1 MITKE
6 QSWLE
11 RVSNDGYHHRGDGHE
26 QVAKA
31 EAAMDTAFIDA
42 DKSGYVHHLNKLLL
56 LVRPGG
62 LILAHNVDM
71 VSDDVR
77 AVTNTELEIIF
88 YMDGGSIVTLKKRSE
103 FSICDVVRL
112 E

>member
-1 MITKE
+1 
-6 QSWLE
+6 
-11 RVSNDGYHHRGDGHE
+11 
-26 QVAKA
+26 
-31 EAAMDTAFIDA
+31 
-42 DKSGYVHHLNKLLL
+42 
-56 LVRPGG
+56 
-62 LILAHNVDM
+62 M

-77 AVTNTELEIIF
+77 AVTNTKLETIF